1 MSLKEEWIIWNLFFE
16 VVLWNNSKNKMLEKW
31 VCDVKKMFC
40 RLVVNIIKNWV
51 IIVVLIYIYKNKDL
65 KI

>member
-40 RLVVNIIKNWV
+40 RLVVSIIKNWV